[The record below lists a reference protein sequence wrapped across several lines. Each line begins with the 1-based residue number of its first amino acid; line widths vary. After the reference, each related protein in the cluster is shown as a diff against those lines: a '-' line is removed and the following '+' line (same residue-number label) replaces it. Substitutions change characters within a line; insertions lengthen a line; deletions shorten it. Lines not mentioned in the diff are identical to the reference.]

1 MTDSKAS
8 SSAGSHSSGAPIG
21 AAKSAPPLPP
31 TSSPVST
38 RLYIGNLPPSL
49 TEYHLAALFSPFGE
63 LTKID
68 YLWHKHGPH
77 RGEPRGYCF
86 IEYADVRSACAA
98 VEAFS
103 GGDGGGDDKRSR
115 VVNGRPRLVVRF
127 SVESAEEEG
136 GGGGG
141 GHGRDKIASSVGGG
155 VLSTASGGGGAMTP
169 TTTRKRTKGAMDVA
183 RNSREMQEPVNAKLQ
198 ARVGH
203 TSMNSKISAIER
215 KLLQL
220 QSSSQQQPSSL
231 HLSLQ
236 PSPRLSSS
244 SLNSRGTGSGSG
256 CGGGGGGVGGSA
268 VQNESRRTAAAAN
281 VRHKPYDKRVKE

>member
-8 SSAGSHSSGAPIG
+8 SNAGSNSSGTPIG
-21 AAKSAPPLPP
+21 AAKSAPLLPP

-103 GGDGGGDDKRSR
+103 GGGGGGDDKRSR
-115 VVNGRPRLVVRF
+115 VVNGRPQLVVRF
-127 SVESAEEEG
+127 SVESAGEEG

-141 GHGRDKIASSVGGG
+141 GSGREKLASSVGG
-155 VLSTASGGGGAMTP
+155 VLSTASGGGGAPTTTP
-169 TTTRKRTKGAMDVA
+169 TITRKRTKGAMDVA
-183 RNSREMQEPVNAKLQ
+183 RNSRDMQEPVNAKLQ

-231 HLSLQ
+231 HLPLQ
-236 PSPRLSSS
+236 PPPRSSSS
-244 SLNSRGTGSGSG
+244 SLNTRGTGSGG
-256 CGGGGGGVGGSA
+256 GGGGGGVGGSA
-268 VQNESRRTAAAAN
+268 AQNPFRRTTAPAN
-281 VRHKPYDKRVKE
+281 VRHKPYDKRGKE